1 MDTEVKLI
9 IGIFVALFLFIA
21 CVMGW
26 GIYRNNIH
34 GNKQFID
41 MKTRFNTAYI
51 LGDDGKFEKCR
62 ISAWNDYSDSDSV
75 QVILDDGTPIY
86 THLRNVKLTN
96 ERE

>member
-1 MDTEVKLI
+1 MDTEVKLLIGI
-9 IGIFVALFLFIA
+9 IGALFLFIA